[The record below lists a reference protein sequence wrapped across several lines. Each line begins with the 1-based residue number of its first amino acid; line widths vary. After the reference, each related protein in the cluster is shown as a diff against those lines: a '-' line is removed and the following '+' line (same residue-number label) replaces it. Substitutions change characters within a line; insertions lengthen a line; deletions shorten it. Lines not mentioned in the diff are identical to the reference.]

1 MNLGVIHASKLQLGI
16 IPHRKVVPLI
26 FRFLQESTLPSLRY
40 LMITMDELW
49 PGNMNSIDRTFDPMR
64 HLDDN
69 GPGFAQ
75 AWKLDRSLTDR
86 LESVIVEL
94 HRLDVLQHA
103 NKFFDLFGTANRPGV
118 LRVLPERVQLEN

>member
-26 FRFLQESTLPSLRY
+26 FRFLQESSLPSLRH
-40 LMITMDELW
+40 LTITMDQLW
-49 PGNMNSIDRTFDPMR
+49 PGGMILFDRTFDPMH

-86 LESVIVEL
+86 LESVLVEL
-94 HRLDVLQHA
+94 HGMDVLQHA
-103 NKFFDLFGTANRPGV
+103 SEFFDLFGTANRSGV
-118 LRVLPERVQLEN
+118 LRVLPERVQLKN